1 MIKSQL
7 QISRRWFIRG
17 SLASLLLS
25 SCGENKLGRTIIDAY
40 KLTFQDR
47 PSPPFTRE
55 YITKLPYASISAK
68 IGKGP
73 KSLLVLWRVENN
85 EQFWLAADGV
95 VLGMKKGR
103 ILKTAGLPETIIDT
117 IPINNDPI
125 YLMGQNFFG
134 INESI
139 RLRGWNSW
147 RLGDKLLYGTIEP
160 RIGTQQLVLA
170 SFIDFG
176 NAWDNNN
183 HINDILYTM
192 GFEIRLNLGLVILS
206 YGAAQDFNRWK
217 NNSVPFNYL
226 QLALVNPF

>member
-1 MIKSQL
+1 MIKGQI

-17 SLASLLLS
+17 SLASVLLS
-25 SCGENKLGRTIIDAY
+25 SCGENRISRTIIDAY

-47 PSPPFTRE
+47 PSPQFTRE

-125 YLMGQNFFG
+125 YLGLHKKENH
-134 INESI
+134 
-139 RLRGWNSW
+139 
-147 RLGDKLLYGTIEP
+147 
-160 RIGTQQLVLA
+160 LV
-170 SFIDFG
+170 FERNIDFKG
-176 NAWDNNN
+176 KNSMYPKT
-183 HINDILYTM
+183 IK
-192 GFEIRLNLGLVILS
+192 ILS
-206 YGAAQDFNRWK
+206 NFSYEGSQIVKIYDIDFETILVRESCTAKKLNWKFENLFWVDPNTGMVWKSIQHVARGFAPVIIEVLKPAA
-217 NNSVPFNYL
+217 
-226 QLALVNPF
+226 

>member
-95 VLGMKKGR
+95 VLGIKKGR

-117 IPINNDPI
+117 ISIDTDPI
-125 YLMGQNFFG
+125 LLGLHKKENHLVFERNIDFKGKNSTYPKTIKIVSNFSYEGSQIVKIYDINFETILIRESCMAKKLNWKFENFFWVDPNTG
-134 INESI
+134 MVWKSI
-139 RLRGWNSW
+139 QHVSRGFAPVI
-147 RLGDKLLYGTIEP
+147 IE
-160 RIGTQQLVLA
+160 VLKP
-170 SFIDFG
+170 
-176 NAWDNNN
+176 
-183 HINDILYTM
+183 
-192 GFEIRLNLGLVILS
+192 
-206 YGAAQDFNRWK
+206 AA
-217 NNSVPFNYL
+217 
-226 QLALVNPF
+226 